1 MTRRIVWMAVLLLAL
16 VVVGGAWFLANFEQ
30 VPVQERTEE
39 EAEARRHPYLALERF
54 LGRLGRPLSRQDNA
68 RALDGLAAGGVLILD
83 RQRRQ
88 HMTPARVDGLLAW
101 VNQGGYLILV
111 PESQGTDDPLLTAL
125 EVTRGKVP
133 GRPGPLQA
141 AADDDAPAAKP
152 RRPPE
157 RVTVSIPGADRP
169 LALDFRG
176 PPLHAGEPGPDW
188 SATTEGFGSQVLHF
202 ARGQGHVT
210 VVAGLGQ
217 LLTNRQIGRQDHAEF
232 FWTLLR
238 TYAPDAGA
246 PVILATRLTVPNLWD
261 WLAGPGSSVLVAGL
275 ALLGLWLW
283 RTIPRFGPPLPPP
296 APDRRELREHLA
308 ALGRY
313 LWRAGGLDHWLT
325 AAREQFLARLALRH
339 PALAALPPVEQAAA
353 LARLCQRSQN
363 LIAEA
368 LYGPATSPHAYTAA
382 LRTLRNLERHL

>member
-1 MTRRIVWMAVLLLAL
+1 MTRRVVWIAVLLLAL

-39 EAEARRHPYLALERF
+39 EAEARRNPYLALERF

-68 RALDGLAAGGVLILD
+68 RALDGLPPGGVLILD

-88 HMTPARVDGLLAW
+88 HMTPARVDGLLTW
-101 VNQGGYLILV
+101 VGQGGYLILV
-111 PESQGTDDPLLTAL
+111 PESQGTDDPLLAAL
-125 EVTRGKVP
+125 AVTRGK
-133 GRPGPLQA
+133 
-141 AADDDAPAAKP
+141 APARREDATEDDPPPAKP

-157 RVTVSIPGADRP
+157 RVAVSIPGTDRP
-169 LALDFRG
+169 LGLDFRG

-188 SATTEGFGSQVLHF
+188 SAATEGFGSQVLHF

-210 VVAGLGQ
+210 AVAGLGQ
-217 LLTNRQIGRQDHAEF
+217 MLTNRQIGRQDHAEF
-232 FWTLLR
+232 LWTLLQ

-261 WLAGPGSSVLVAGL
+261 WLAGPGSSLLVAGL
-275 ALLGLWLW
+275 VLLGLWLW
-283 RTIPRFGPPLPPP
+283 RTLPRFGPPLPPP
-296 APDRRELREHLA
+296 VPDRRELREHLA

-313 LWRAGGLDHWLT
+313 LWRAGGLDHWLA

-339 PALAALPPVEQAAA
+339 PALAALPPAEQAAA
-353 LARLCQRSQN
+353 LARLCQRPQN

-368 LYGPATSPHAYTAA
+368 LHGPATSPHAYTAA